1 MVRPILVTQA
11 VPTLRLPPAA
21 RPCNQRKY
29 SVRIIGQQPSQAIR
43 TVADLK
49 AWRPETNV
57 LDVEVSGWVRS
68 VRKSSGV
75 RFVDITDG
83 SSMRP
88 MQAVVDKALAMG
100 MRPGAAVRVKGTWYN
115 TVDRKTDA
123 TDAADEPSVSSHSA
137 SHRQATLDHSE
148 MSQNARGPRTVQE
161 LQVKAVDILGNSDP
175 QTPESLRYISHL
187 RCRTPLN
194 STMIRLRSDA
204 IALLTNFFFKEKFQ
218 QTHPPIIT
226 SSDCEGA
233 GEAFT
238 VRTGSKNEFFRDAK
252 YLTVSTQLHLEALA
266 QSVGNVWTLS
276 PTFRA
281 EQSDTSRHL
290 SEFYMLEAEMGFVE
304 DMNEVMDLVQKMLTS
319 LATGLKELRAA
330 TELEMNRLD
339 SRDPAERLAFADLV
353 KREELQRR
361 WAGIL
366 SPNKWP
372 RLTYSEAIE
381 RLQPVADQFEH
392 KPIWGN
398 GLQSEH
404 EKYLAKEVGYVKA
417 DDAYLPIFITQ
428 YPREIKAFYM
438 LRSASPPPQGETVD
452 CFDLLV
458 PDLGELAGG
467 SMRENRLSELE
478 RNMRLHGL
486 EVPGKKQEKASGLG
500 WYLDLRRWGCPPHG
514 GFGLGFDR
522 LLSYL
527 SGVPNVRD
535 VVTFP
540 RHHQR
545 CDC

>member
-1 MVRPILVTQA
+1 
-11 VPTLRLPPAA
+11 
-21 RPCNQRKY
+21 
-29 SVRIIGQQPSQAIR
+29 
-43 TVADLK
+43 
-49 AWRPETNV
+49 
-57 LDVEVSGWVRS
+57 
-68 VRKSSGV
+68 
-75 RFVDITDG
+75 
-83 SSMRP
+83 
-88 MQAVVDKALAMG
+88 
-100 MRPGAAVRVKGTWYN
+100 
-115 TVDRKTDA
+115 
-123 TDAADEPSVSSHSA
+123 
-137 SHRQATLDHSE
+137 
-148 MSQNARGPRTVQE
+148 
-161 LQVKAVDILGNSDP
+161 
-175 QTPESLRYISHL
+175 
-187 RCRTPLN
+187 
-194 STMIRLRSDA
+194 MIRLRSDA